1 MTREDAKAKLTII
14 LGGVEPTDEQITSYL
29 DSFHNLNESLQ
40 TANAT
45 INGLNEQVTDLNS
58 KVTTL
63 TQSEIEL
70 NAIKQSQ
77 LTAEEKLAQKEKEIE
92 QRLANARIVDNRAKV
107 KEIFSEI
114 GGVDETVL
122 NAIVTDDE
130 TTSLKNANAFLTQIK
145 NIQVATETKTKQDLA
160 TLDVKPIASNTQNDN
175 VMTWEKFDQM
185 SADEQNK
192 FAEEH
197 PDIMEKL

>member
-1 MTREDAKAKLTII
+1 MKREEAKANLTTI

-29 DSFHNLNESLQ
+29 DTFHNATKTLSDSLE
-40 TANAT
+40 TANNT
-45 INGLNEQVTDLNS
+45 IADLNG
-58 KVTTL
+58 KVTNL

-77 LTAEEKLAQKEKEIE
+77 LTAEEKIAQKEKEIE
-92 QRLANARIVDNRAKV
+92 QRLASARMTDNRAKV
-107 KEIFSEI
+107 KEILSEV

-130 TTSLKNANAFLTQIK
+130 VTSVKNANAILTQIK
-145 NIQVATETKTKQDLA
+145 NIQLATETKTKQDLA
-160 TLDVKPIASNTQNDN
+160 TLNIKPVASNTSNDN
-175 VMTWEKFDQM
+175 AMTWEKFDQM
-185 SADEQNK
+185 SADEQSK

>member
-1 MTREDAKAKLTII
+1 MKREDAKANLTAI

-29 DSFHNLNESLQ
+29 DTFHNATKTLSDSLEV
-40 TANAT
+40 ANNT
-45 INGLNEQVTDLNS
+45 ITDLNS
-58 KVTTL
+58 KVTNL

-160 TLDVKPIASNTQNDN
+160 TLDVKPVASNTQNDN
-175 VMTWEKFDQM
+175 VMTWERFDQM